1 MKYKDIEYKIL
12 QTTTPDV
19 WAWSFDPPKAIP
31 VQGKT
36 KGSRPIATAAVQ
48 RAIDKW
54 LKANADDDESN

>member
-1 MKYKDIEYKIL
+1 
-12 QTTTPDV
+12 V

-54 LKANADDDESN
+54 LKANAADDESN